1 MAWVILFVAGLFE
14 IGWAVGLKYTEG
26 FTRLWPTVAT
36 AAALVASMALLGIS
50 LRTLPLGT
58 AYAVWTGIG
67 SVGTAVLGIVLFR
80 EPATAMRLACIGL
93 IVAGIVGLKLASS
106 SPPSGG

>member
-1 MAWVILFVAGLFE
+1 MAWAILFVAGLLE
-14 IGWAVGLKYTEG
+14 IGWAVGLKYTQG
-26 FTRLWPTVAT
+26 FTRPVPTALT
-36 AAALVASMALLGIS
+36 ALALVGSMALLGLA

-67 SVGTAVLGIVLFR
+67 SIGTAILGIVLFR
-80 EPATAMRLACIGL
+80 EPATAIRLACIGL

-106 SPPSGG
+106 SPSGD